1 MTKLFH
7 LLILLVS
14 CVPLPTG
21 YLGDCLQLSSGAVL
35 LLCQVDILLPLPNG
49 LGLVG
54 ALYITAHLKKVNL

>member
-21 YLGDCLQLSSGAVL
+21 YLGECLQLSSEAV
-35 LLCQVDILLPLPNG
+35 LLCQVDLLLPLPNG

-54 ALYITAHLKKVNL
+54 ALCITAHLKKVNL